1 MEAEQEKETRMQ
13 QFRTVGHN
21 HSHDSAIDA
30 DLQEWETEILDID
43 LVSFSKEIRKLHKLI
58 FVAIMKIE
66 CLFKYNTF
74 PTNSLFLMS
83 IH

>member
-1 MEAEQEKETRMQ
+1 MFIVKYCFKFHFREKMEAEQEKETRMQ

-43 LVSFSKEIRKLHKLI
+43 LVSCSREF
-58 FVAIMKIE
+58 
-66 CLFKYNTF
+66 CN
-74 PTNSLFLMS
+74 
-83 IH
+83 

>member
-1 MEAEQEKETRMQ
+1 MFIVKYYNVILLIREKMEAEQEKETRMQ

-43 LVSFSKEIRKLHKLI
+43 LVSCNKR
-58 FVAIMKIE
+58 
-66 CLFKYNTF
+66 
-74 PTNSLFLMS
+74 
-83 IH
+83 

>member
-1 MEAEQEKETRMQ
+1 MVVFLVNFLVVMWFIEIVFREKMEAEQEKETRMQ

-43 LVSFSKEIRKLHKLI
+43 LVSIIISTVFHI
-58 FVAIMKIE
+58 
-66 CLFKYNTF
+66 
-74 PTNSLFLMS
+74 
-83 IH
+83 

>member
-43 LVSFSKEIRKLHKLI
+43 LVSCSKE
-58 FVAIMKIE
+58 F
-66 CLFKYNTF
+66 CN
-74 PTNSLFLMS
+74 
-83 IH
+83 

>member
-1 MEAEQEKETRMQ
+1 MFIVKLYNLKFLFREKMEAEQEKETRMQ

-43 LVSFSKEIRKLHKLI
+43 LVSCNMEFYNLH
-58 FVAIMKIE
+58 
-66 CLFKYNTF
+66 
-74 PTNSLFLMS
+74 
-83 IH
+83 

>member
-43 LVSFSKEIRKLHKLI
+43 LVSYNKEIHKLH
-58 FVAIMKIE
+58 
-66 CLFKYNTF
+66 
-74 PTNSLFLMS
+74 
-83 IH
+83 